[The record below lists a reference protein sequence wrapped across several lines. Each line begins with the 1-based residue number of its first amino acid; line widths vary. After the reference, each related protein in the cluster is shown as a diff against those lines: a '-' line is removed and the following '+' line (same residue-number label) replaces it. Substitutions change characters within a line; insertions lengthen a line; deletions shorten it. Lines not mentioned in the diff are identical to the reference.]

1 MSFLKRTVTCGE
13 LRADHAGQQVIL
25 NGWVHVRRDLGGM
38 IFIDIRDRYGITQ
51 AIFEPTTHAEAAEF
65 AKELRSE
72 YVIAVRGTVRMR
84 ENPNPKLPT
93 GLIEVVAEELQ
104 IVNRAE
110 LTPFEISE
118 DTAVNEEMRLRYRY
132 LDMRRPR
139 LQNIFMLRHQVMQIV
154 RTYFD
159 EHGFVEIETPV
170 LMKSTPEGARDYL
183 VPSRLHNGKFYALP
197 QSPQIYKQLLMVSG
211 FDRYIQ
217 IVKCFRD
224 EDLRADRQPEFTQI
238 DLEMSFVTQEDVL
251 SITEGMLARIWREVK
266 GVTLSLPLPRMTYQ
280 DAMTR
285 YGTDKPDTRFGL
297 ELQDLNDIFT
307 STEFGVL
314 RTALDTGGAVAGIN
328 FTGGAAYS
336 RKLIDELTEHVRT
349 YGAKGLVWLKVTAG
363 DLEGGS
369 AKFLSDQEKTALRER
384 FAAKE
389 GDMILIVADQ
399 WRTCHVALGALRLE
413 IARREHL
420 IPKDRDDLLFI
431 VDFPMFEFLDPETGK
446 PIPAHHPF
454 TSVRPEDEHLL
465 DTDPMKARANCYDL
479 VINGYELASGS
490 IRIYDR
496 ETQAK
501 IFDLIGLTEEEA
513 QRKFGF
519 LLDAFRYGA
528 PPHGGIAP
536 GLDRLVMI
544 LAGTDNIRDV
554 IAFPKTTSAASLMDN
569 APSEV
574 SEAQLRELGIAI
586 VKRT

>member
-1 MSFLKRTVTCGE
+1 M
-13 LRADHAGQQVIL
+13 
-25 NGWVHVRRDLGGM
+25 RRDLGGM

-51 AIFEPTTHAEAAEF
+51 AIFEPTTHPEAAEL
-65 AKELRSE
+65 ARELRSE
-72 YVIAVRGTVRMR
+72 YVVAVRGTVRMR
-84 ENPNPKLPT
+84 ENPNTKLPT
-93 GLIEVVAEELQ
+93 GLIEVLVEELQ

-110 LTPFEISE
+110 LPPFEISD

-132 LDMRRPR
+132 LDMRRSR
-139 LQNIFMLRHQVMQIV
+139 LQNILMLRHRVMQIV

-251 SITEGMLARIWREVK
+251 SITEGMLARVWKEVK
-266 GVTLSLPLPRMTYQ
+266 GVDIQLPLPRMTYME
-280 DAMTR
+280 AMTR
-285 YGTDKPDTRFGL
+285 FGTDKPDTRFGL
-297 ELQDLNDIFT
+297 ELSNLSDIFA
-307 STEFGVL
+307 STEFSVL
-314 RTALDTGGAVAGIN
+314 RSALDAGNTVAGIN
-328 FTGGAAYS
+328 FTGGASYS

-349 YGAKGLVWLKVTAG
+349 YGAKGLVWLKVTAT
-363 DLEGGS
+363 DIEGGS
-369 AKFLSDQEKTALRER
+369 AKFLSEHEKAALRER
-384 FAAKE
+384 FDAQE
-389 GDMILIVADQ
+389 GDMLLIVADQ

-413 IARREHL
+413 IARREQL
-420 IPKDRDDLLFI
+420 IQRDRDDLLFI
-431 VDFPMFEFLDPETGK
+431 VDFPMFEFIDSETGK
-446 PIPAHHPF
+446 PVPAHHPF
-454 TSVRPEDEHLL
+454 TSVRPEDAHLL

-496 ETQAK
+496 AMQSK

-554 IAFPKTTSAASLMDN
+554 IAFPKTTSALSLMDN

-574 SEAQLRELGIAI
+574 AEAQLRELGISI
-586 VKRT
+586 VKKS